1 MTSVPPVPVLFV
13 DHAAAL
19 GGAEK
24 CLLLLFEHL
33 DAASIVPH
41 LATSAGLLADHAR
54 ALGVRVYEVP
64 LPRLRRQA
72 GAPWRLVAGAAA
84 LTRIVRRERIA
95 LIASHSAR
103 ADLYAAL
110 AARCTHC
117 RLVWHVHELV
127 RARLHRRVMCATCDA
142 AVAVSAA
149 VAAVLPRSDKVHVIR
164 NGVRTA
170 DFAVLPKDRA
180 AALRR
185 QWGVPADATLV
196 GQVARLQP
204 WKGQRD
210 VIAAAEMVLRERPD
224 LYVVIVGGDV
234 FGDAVAYERALRA
247 DVSERG
253 LDGRVVFAG
262 HVTDIVAVLGALD
275 VMVHASPAEPFGTIL
290 LEAAAAGVP
299 IVAYDG
305 GGVPELLAD
314 EVTALLVPAGDW
326 HALSGGI
333 VRLVDDRRLARA
345 LAARAQVTV
354 QRWFDVR
361 PWVRDVQALL
371 LEVAAR
377 RGGQVG

>member
-1 MTSVPPVPVLFV
+1 
-13 DHAAAL
+13 
-19 GGAEK
+19 
-24 CLLLLFEHL
+24 
-33 DAASIVPH
+33 
-41 LATSAGLLADHAR
+41 
-54 ALGVRVYEVP
+54 
-64 LPRLRRQA
+64 
-72 GAPWRLVAGAAA
+72 
-84 LTRIVRRERIA
+84 
-95 LIASHSAR
+95 
-103 ADLYAAL
+103 
-110 AARCTHC
+110 
-117 RLVWHVHELV
+117 
-127 RARLHRRVMCATCDA
+127 
-142 AVAVSAA
+142 
-149 VAAVLPRSDKVHVIR
+149 
-164 NGVRTA
+164 VRTA
-170 DFAVLPKDRA
+170 DFALLPKDRA

-185 QWGVPADATLV
+185 RWGVPADATLV

-210 VIAAAEMVLRERPD
+210 VIAAAEVLLRDRPD